1 MASINVRAHIIAS
14 SKDISLS
21 TTNGVGRSVNLKGI
35 IVADACGEPTT
46 SSRAASESGTMNP
59 GLENVS
65 KLALEKACFLD
76 YEDA

>member
-21 TTNGVGRSVNLKGI
+21 TANGVARSVNLKGI
-35 IVADACGEPTT
+35 IVADANG
-46 SSRAASESGTMNP
+46 ASESGTMNP
-59 GLENVS
+59 GLKNVP